1 MNTAAAAGSH
11 PILEQVILGCGAVF
25 DAKRTPMWTRLTVH
39 PVGEGAAADP
49 AALVAALNE
58 AWPADAGPMSL
69 NFTSEAWMAAL
80 VESPTPAHMMLEVP
94 AFLAGE
100 AGWAD
105 RIRKHSADGF
115 TMVLKGRPLNPLPP
129 DLMGC
134 FKYAIV
140 DRADDRRVS
149 ATPTGGAVR
158 SLPFVQSGNAT
169 PAEAG
174 DSFKRG
180 AHGVLGWPLGDAPD
194 GSKAKKGVPGSVQVV
209 MDLIQRV
216 EREEPAAKLEAVLR
230 GDPSLAFRLMRYINS
245 PGFGLSVEINS
256 FSHALMMLGYGRLKR
271 WLALLMTSAI
281 DDPDLKPLMFLAVRR
296 GLLME
301 ELARTHGDETTRN
314 EVFLC
319 GVFSL
324 LDRMLGQTFGQL
336 LGSLPVPEGVAQAL
350 VGGEGPYQPYLELA
364 IAVEMESPID
374 IREHSDTMM
383 ATPGEV
389 NRAALKAMG
398 TARQLRAD

>member
-1 MNTAAAAGSH
+1 MSTATGTHA
-11 PILEQVILGCGAVF
+11 ILEHVILGCGALF
-25 DAKRTPMWTRLTVH
+25 DARRVPMSTRLTVH
-39 PVGEGAAADP
+39 PATEDARIDP
-49 AALVAALNE
+49 PGLLAALTD
-58 AWPADAGPMSL
+58 AWPAEAGPMSL
-69 NFTSEAWMAAL
+69 NLTSEAWLSAL
-80 VESPTPAHMMLEVP
+80 MDITPPSHMMIEVP
-94 AFLAGE
+94 AFLAGDAAWE
-100 AGWAD
+100 Q
-105 RIRKHSADGF
+105 RIRTLFADGVA
-115 TMVLKGRPLNPLPP
+115 MVLKGRPLSPLPA
-129 DLMGC
+129 DLMSC
-134 FKYAIV
+134 FKFTIV
-140 DRADDRRVS
+140 DRSDDRRL
-149 ATPTGGAVR
+149 ANLPPPAGAVR
-158 SLPFVQSGNAT
+158 NVPFVQSGNAT

-180 AHGVLGWPLGDAPD
+180 AQAVLGWPLGDSPD
-194 GSKAKKGVPGSVQVV
+194 GSKPKKGVPGSVQVV

-281 DDPDLKPLMFLAVRR
+281 DDPDLKPMMFLAVRR
-296 GLLME
+296 GLFME
-301 ELARTHGDETTRN
+301 ELARNHGDETTRN

-336 LGSLPVPEGVAQAL
+336 LGSLPVPERVAQAL
-350 VGGEGPYQPYLELA
+350 VQGEGPYRPYLELA

-374 IREHSDTMM
+374 IREHTEAMLLS
-383 ATPGEV
+383 AGEV

>member
-1 MNTAAAAGSH
+1 MSNAAPGTHA
-11 PILEQVILGCGAVF
+11 ILEHVILGCGAMF
-25 DAKRTPMWTRLTVH
+25 DAKRVPSATRLTLH
-39 PVGEGAAADP
+39 PETEGMAADP
-49 AALVAALNE
+49 NGLLAVLEE
-58 AWPADAGPMSL
+58 AWPVDAGPMSL
-69 NFTSEAWMAAL
+69 NLTSEAWMVAL
-80 VESPTPAHMMLEVP
+80 MDVKTPAHLMVEVP

-100 AGWAD
+100 PAWAD
-105 RIRKHSADGF
+105 RIRQRAGEGLL
-115 TMVLKGRPLNPLPP
+115 MVLKGRPLSPLPA
-129 DLMGC
+129 DLLSC
-134 FKYAIV
+134 FKCAIV
-140 DRADDRRVS
+140 DRADDRYLS
-149 ATPTGGAVR
+149 AQAPGGAVR
-158 SLPFVQSGNAT
+158 TLPFVQSGNAT

-180 AHGVLGWPLGDAPD
+180 AQATLGWPLGDAPD
-194 GSKAKKGVPGSVQVV
+194 GSKPKKGVPGSVAVV

-296 GLLME
+296 GLFME
-301 ELARTHGDETTRN
+301 ELARTHGDDTTRN
-314 EVFLC
+314 EIFLC

-336 LGSLPVPEGVAQAL
+336 LGSLPVPERVAQAL
-350 VGGEGPYQPYLELA
+350 VHAEGPYRPYLELA
-364 IAVEMESPID
+364 TAVEMESPID
-374 IREHSDTMM
+374 IRECSESMM
-383 ATPGEV
+383 LSPGEV

>member
-1 MNTAAAAGSH
+1 M
-11 PILEQVILGCGAVF
+11 ILDDVILGCGAVF
-25 DAKRTPMWTRLTVH
+25 DAQRKPVWTRLTVH
-39 PVGEGAAADP
+39 PANDGVAPDP
-49 AALVAALNE
+49 AALVAALDD
-58 AWPADAGPMSL
+58 AWPAESGPMSL
-69 NFTSEAWMAAL
+69 NLTSEAWMAAL
-80 VESPTPAHMMLEVP
+80 LDMPLPAHLMVEVP

-100 AGWAD
+100 AAWGQ
-105 RIRKHSADGF
+105 RIHQRCAEGLA
-115 TMVLKGRPLNPLPP
+115 MLLKGRPINPLPP
-129 DLMGC
+129 ELMAC

-149 ATPTGGAVR
+149 ATPSGGAVR
-158 SLPFVQSGNAT
+158 NLPFVQSGNTT

-174 DSFKRG
+174 DSLKRG
-180 AHGVLGWPLGDAPD
+180 ALGVLGWPLGDPPD

-216 EREEPAAKLEAVLR
+216 DREEPAAKLEAVLR

-271 WLALLMTSAI
+271 WLALLMTSAV
-281 DDPDLKPLMFLAVRR
+281 DDPDLKPMMFLAVRR

-324 LDRMLGQTFGQL
+324 LDRMLGQTFAQL

-350 VGGEGPYQPYLELA
+350 VHGEGPYQPYIDLA
-364 IAVEMESPID
+364 VAVEMESPID
-374 IREHSDTMM
+374 IREHSDAMM
-383 ATPGEV
+383 ASPGEV

-398 TARQLRAD
+398 AARALRAD

>member
-1 MNTAAAAGSH
+1 MSSVAGTH
-11 PILEQVILGCGAVF
+11 AILEHVILGCGALF
-25 DAKRTPMWTRLTVH
+25 DARRAPMSTRLTVH
-39 PVGEGAAADP
+39 PATDEIKPDPDGLLAMLAD
-49 AALVAALNE
+49 V
-58 AWPADAGPMSL
+58 WPADCGPMSL
-69 NFTSEAWMAAL
+69 NLTSEGWLSAL
-80 VESPTPAHMMLEVP
+80 MEITPPTHLMIEVP
-94 AFLAGE
+94 AFLAVDAAWE
-100 AGWAD
+100 Q
-105 RIRKHSADGF
+105 RIRGRAADGVA
-115 TMVLKGRPLNPLPP
+115 MVLKGRPLSPLPA
-129 DLMGC
+129 DLMSC
-134 FKYAIV
+134 FKLAIV
-140 DRADDRRVS
+140 DRADDRRL
-149 ATPTGGAVR
+149 ANNPPPGGAVR
-158 SLPFVQSGNAT
+158 TVPFVQSGNAN

-180 AHGVLGWPLGDAPD
+180 AHAVLGWPLGDPPD
-194 GSKAKKGVPGSVQVV
+194 GSKPKKGVPGSVQVV

-296 GLLME
+296 GLFME
-301 ELARTHGDETTRN
+301 ELARAHGDETTRN

-336 LGSLPVPEGVAQAL
+336 LGSLPVPERVAQAL
-350 VGGEGPYQPYLELA
+350 VQSEGPYRPYLELA

-374 IREHSDTMM
+374 IREHTDAMLL
-383 ATPGEV
+383 TPGEV

>member
-1 MNTAAAAGSH
+1 MSTAPGPH
-11 PILEQVILGCGAVF
+11 PILEHLILGCGAMF
-25 DAKRTPMWTRLTVH
+25 DAKRQPMAVRLTVH
-39 PVGEGAAADP
+39 PATEATPVDP
-49 AALVAALNE
+49 NGLLAALND
-58 AWPADAGPMSL
+58 AWPGESGPMSVNL
-69 NFTSEAWMAAL
+69 TSEAWLSAL
-80 VESPTPAHMMLEVP
+80 MDVKTPPHLMVEVP
-94 AFLAGE
+94 AFLAGDP
-100 AGWAD
+100 AWGD
-105 RIRKHSADGF
+105 RIRQRAGEGLA
-115 TMVLKGRPLNPLPP
+115 MVLKGRPLAPLPS

-134 FKYAIV
+134 FKLAIV
-140 DRADDRRVS
+140 DRADDRRL
-149 ATPTGGAVR
+149 ANAPAPAGTVR
-158 SLPFVQSGNAT
+158 TLPFVQSGNAT

-180 AHGVLGWPLGDAPD
+180 AQAVLGWPLGEAPD
-194 GSKAKKGVPGSVQVV
+194 GSKPKKGVPGSVQVV

-256 FSHALMMLGYGRLKR
+256 FSHALMMLGYSRLKR

-281 DDPDLKPLMFLAVRR
+281 DDPDLKPMMFLAVRR

-301 ELARTHGDETTRN
+301 ELARQHGDETTRN

-336 LGSLPVPEGVAQAL
+336 LGTLPVPERVQQAL
-350 VGGEGPYQPYLELA
+350 VDGEGPYQPYLDLA

-374 IREHSDTMM
+374 IREYSSAMLM
-383 ATPGEV
+383 SSGEV
-389 NRAALKAMG
+389 NRAALKAMA

>member
-1 MNTAAAAGSH
+1 MSTAPGTHA
-11 PILEQVILGCGAVF
+11 ILEHVILGCGALF
-25 DAKRTPMWTRLTVH
+25 DARRTPMSTRLTVH
-39 PVGEGAAADP
+39 PATEEAKPDPQGLLVVLAD
-49 AALVAALNE
+49 
-58 AWPADAGPMSL
+58 AWPDEAGPMSL
-69 NFTSEAWMAAL
+69 NLTSEAWLSAL
-80 VESPTPAHMMLEVP
+80 MDITPPAHLMVEVP
-94 AFLAGE
+94 AFLAGDPVWE
-100 AGWAD
+100 Q
-105 RIRKHSADGF
+105 RIRQRAAEGMG
-115 TMVLKGRPLNPLPP
+115 MVLKGRPLSPLPV
-129 DLMGC
+129 DLMAC
-134 FKYAIV
+134 FKFAIV
-140 DRADDRRVS
+140 DRADDRRLANS
-149 ATPTGGAVR
+149 PPPTGAVR
-158 SLPFVQSGNAT
+158 SVPFVQSGNAT

-180 AHGVLGWPLGDAPD
+180 AQAVLGWPLGDPPD
-194 GSKAKKGVPGSVQVV
+194 GSKPKKGVPGSVQVV

-216 EREEPAAKLEAVLR
+216 EREEPAPKLEAVLR

-281 DDPDLKPLMFLAVRR
+281 DDPDLKPMMFLAVRR

-301 ELARTHGDETTRN
+301 ELARHHADETTRN

-324 LDRMLGQTFGQL
+324 LDRMLGQTFEQL
-336 LGSLPVPEGVAQAL
+336 LGSLPVPERVAQAL
-350 VGGEGPYQPYLELA
+350 LRGQGPYQPYLELA
-364 IAVEMESPID
+364 TAVEMESPID
-374 IREHSDTMM
+374 IREHTDAMLLS
-383 ATPGEV
+383 PSEV

>member
-1 MNTAAAAGSH
+1 MSA
-11 PILEQVILGCGAVF
+11 ILDHLILGCGAMF
-25 DAKRTPMWTRLTVH
+25 DAHRAPATARLTVH
-39 PVGEGAAADP
+39 PAGDDAPVDP
-49 AALVAALNE
+49 AGLLDALAEV
-58 AWPADAGPMSL
+58 WPADSGPMSL
-69 NFTSEAWMAAL
+69 NLTSEPWLSAL
-80 VESPTPAHMMLEVP
+80 MHAELPGHLMVEVP

-100 AGWAD
+100 PAWAE
-105 RIRKHSADGF
+105 RIRQRGGQGAGL
-115 TMVLKGRPLNPLPP
+115 VLKGRPLSPLAPEV
-129 DLMGC
+129 MGC
-134 FKYAIV
+134 FKLAIV
-140 DRADDRRVS
+140 DRSDDRR
-149 ATPTGGAVR
+149 TGAAPAVGAPR

-169 PAEAG
+169 PAEAA

-180 AHGVLGWPLGDAPD
+180 AQAVLGWPLGEAPD
-194 GSKAKKGVPGSVQVV
+194 GSKPKKGVPGSVAVV

-216 EREEPAAKLEAVLR
+216 DREEPAPKLEAVLR

-256 FSHALMMLGYGRLKR
+256 FSHALMMLGYSRLKR
-271 WLALLMTSAI
+271 WLALLMTSAV

-301 ELARTHGDETTRN
+301 ELAKQHGDDTTRN

-336 LGSLPVPEGVAQAL
+336 FGSLPVPDRVAQAL
-350 VGGEGPYQPYLELA
+350 VQGDGPYLPYLELA
-364 IAVEMESPID
+364 QAVEMESPID
-374 IREHSDTMM
+374 IRERTEVLL

-389 NRAALKAMG
+389 NRAALRAMA

>member
-1 MNTAAAAGSH
+1 MSAAAGSH

-25 DAKRTPMWTRLTVH
+25 DARRAPVWARVTVH
-39 PVGEGAAADP
+39 PLGEQAVVDAAALT
-49 AALVAALNE
+49 AALAGSWPAEAGPLALN
-58 AWPADAGPMSL
+58 L
-69 NFTSEAWMAAL
+69 TNEAWMAAL
-80 VESPTPAHMMLEVP
+80 MESPLPAHFMLEVP

-100 AGWAD
+100 PAWEA
-105 RIRKHSADGF
+105 RIRQRCADGLAL
-115 TMVLKGRPLNPLPP
+115 VLKGRPLNPLPP
-129 DLMGC
+129 DIWGC

-149 ATPTGGAVR
+149 ATPSAGAVR
-158 SLPFVQSGNAT
+158 SLPFVQSGNANPT
-169 PAEAG
+169 EAG

-180 AHGVLGWPLGDAPD
+180 AQGVLGWPLGEVPD

-301 ELARTHGDETTRN
+301 ELARTHGDEATRN

-324 LDRMLGQTFGQL
+324 LDRMLGQTFAQL

-350 VGGEGPYQPYLELA
+350 VHGEGPYQPYLALA
-364 IAVEMESPID
+364 TAVEMESPID
-374 IREHSDTMM
+374 IRECSEAML
-383 ATPGEV
+383 ATPLEV
-389 NRAALKAMG
+389 NRAALKAMD

>member
-1 MNTAAAAGSH
+1 MSTAPGTHA
-11 PILEQVILGCGAVF
+11 ILEHVILGCGALF
-25 DAKRTPMWTRLTVH
+25 DARRTPMSTRLTVH
-39 PVGEGAAADP
+39 PVTEGAAPDP
-49 AALVAALNE
+49 NGLLAALDD
-58 AWPADAGPMSL
+58 AWPTEAGPMSL
-69 NFTSEAWMAAL
+69 NLTSEAWLSAL
-80 VESPTPAHMMLEVP
+80 MDVKTPPHLMIEVP
-94 AFLAGE
+94 AFLASDPV
-100 AGWAD
+100 WD
-105 RIRKHSADGF
+105 QRIRDRAAEGLM
-115 TMVLKGRPLNPLPP
+115 MVLKGRPLSPLPAV
-129 DLMGC
+129 LMAC
-134 FKYAIV
+134 FKCAIV
-140 DRADDRRVS
+140 DRADDRRLTD
-149 ATPTGGAVR
+149 APPPGGAVR

-180 AHGVLGWPLGDAPD
+180 AQAVLGWPLGDPPD
-194 GSKAKKGVPGSVQVV
+194 GDKPKKGVPGSVQVV

-281 DDPDLKPLMFLAVRR
+281 DDPDLKPMMFLAVRR
-296 GLLME
+296 GLFME
-301 ELARTHGDETTRN
+301 ELARNHGDETTRN

-336 LGSLPVPEGVAQAL
+336 LGSLPVPERVAQAL
-350 VGGEGPYQPYLELA
+350 VQGEGPYRPYLELA
-364 IAVEMESPID
+364 MAVEMESPID
-374 IREHSDTMM
+374 IRDHTEAMM
-383 ATPGEV
+383 LSSGEV

-398 TARQLRAD
+398 TARQLRSD

>member
-1 MNTAAAAGSH
+1 MSA
-11 PILEQVILGCGAVF
+11 ILDHLILGCGAMF
-25 DAKRTPMWTRLTVH
+25 DAHRAPATARLTVH
-39 PVGEGAAADP
+39 PAGDDAPVDP
-49 AALVAALNE
+49 AGLLDALAEV
-58 AWPADAGPMSL
+58 WPADSGPMSL
-69 NFTSEAWMAAL
+69 NLTSEPWLSAL
-80 VESPTPAHMMLEVP
+80 MHAELPGHLMVEVP

-100 AGWAD
+100 PSWAE
-105 RIRKHSADGF
+105 RIRQRAGQGAGL
-115 TMVLKGRPLNPLPP
+115 VLKGRPLSPLAPEV
-129 DLMGC
+129 MGC
-134 FKYAIV
+134 FKLAIV
-140 DRADDRRVS
+140 DRSDDRR
-149 ATPTGGAVR
+149 TGAAPAAGAPR

-169 PAEAG
+169 PAEAA

-180 AHGVLGWPLGDAPD
+180 AQAVLGWPLGEAPD
-194 GSKAKKGVPGSVQVV
+194 GSKPKKGVPGSVAVV

-216 EREEPAAKLEAVLR
+216 DREEPAPKLEAVLR

-256 FSHALMMLGYGRLKR
+256 FSHALMMLGYSRLKR
-271 WLALLMTSAI
+271 WLALLMTSAV

-301 ELARTHGDETTRN
+301 ELAKQHGDDTTRN

-336 LGSLPVPEGVAQAL
+336 FGSLPVPDRVAQAL
-350 VGGEGPYQPYLELA
+350 VQGDGPYLPYLELA
-364 IAVEMESPID
+364 QAVEMESPID
-374 IREHSDTMM
+374 IRERTEVLL

-389 NRAALKAMG
+389 NRAALRAMA

>member
-1 MNTAAAAGSH
+1 M
-11 PILEQVILGCGAVF
+11 ILDDVILGCGVVF
-25 DAKRTPMWTRLTVH
+25 DAKRKPIWTRLTVH
-39 PVGEGAAADP
+39 PAHDGVAPDAP
-49 AALVAALNE
+49 ALVEALTD
-58 AWPADAGPMSL
+58 AWPAESGPMSL
-69 NFTSEAWMAAL
+69 NLTNEAWMAAL
-80 VESPTPAHMMLEVP
+80 LDMALPPHLMIEVP

-100 AGWAD
+100 PAWAD
-105 RIRKHSADGF
+105 RIRLRCGEGLA
-115 TMVLKGRPLNPLPP
+115 MLLKGRPINPLPP

-149 ATPTGGAVR
+149 ATPTAGAVR
-158 SLPFVQSGNAT
+158 SLPFVQTGNAT

-180 AHGVLGWPLGDAPD
+180 AHGVLGWPLGDPPD

-281 DDPDLKPLMFLAVRR
+281 DDPDLKPMMFLAVRR

-301 ELARTHGDETTRN
+301 ELARTHGDDTTRN

-350 VGGEGPYQPYLELA
+350 VRGEGPYLPYLDLA
-364 IAVEMESPID
+364 VAVEMESPFD

-383 ATPGEV
+383 ASPGEV
-389 NRAALKAMG
+389 NRAVLKAMA
-398 TARQLRAD
+398 TARQLRGD

>member
-1 MNTAAAAGSH
+1 MTAV
-11 PILEQVILGCGAVF
+11 LEHVILGCGAMF
-25 DAKRTPMWTRLTVH
+25 DARRQPATTRLTVH
-39 PVGEGAAADP
+39 PAHDGAVPDP
-49 AALVAALNE
+49 NGLLAALAD
-58 AWPADAGPMSL
+58 AWPVDAGPMSL
-69 NFTSEAWMAAL
+69 NLTSEQWLAAL
-80 VESPTPAHMMLEVP
+80 MDVKTPAHLMVEVP

-100 AGWAD
+100 PVWAD
-105 RIRKHSADGF
+105 RIRQRAADGLA
-115 TMVLKGRPLNPLPP
+115 MVLKGRPLAPLPP

-134 FKYAIV
+134 FKLAII
-140 DRADDRRVS
+140 DRADDRRQAAAPGS
-149 ATPTGGAVR
+149 GAAR
-158 SLPFVQSGNAT
+158 ALPFVQSGNAT

-180 AHGVLGWPLGDAPD
+180 AQAVLGWPLGEAPD
-194 GSKAKKGVPGSVQVV
+194 GSKPKKGVPGSVAVV

-216 EREEPAAKLEAVLR
+216 DREEPAAKLEAVLR

-256 FSHALMMLGYGRLKR
+256 FSHALMMLGYNRLKR
-271 WLALLMTSAI
+271 WLALLMTSAV
-281 DDPDLKPLMFLAVRR
+281 DDPDLKPMMFLAVRR

-301 ELARTHGDETTRN
+301 ELARQHGDETMRN

-336 LGSLPVPEGVAQAL
+336 LGSLPVPERVQQAL
-350 VGGEGPYQPYLELA
+350 VDGEGPYQPSLELA
-364 IAVEMESPID
+364 IAIEAESPID
-374 IREHSDTMM
+374 IREHAEAMM
-383 ATPGEV
+383 LSPGEV

-398 TARQLRAD
+398 SARQLRGD

>member
-1 MNTAAAAGSH
+1 MSSAPGTH
-11 PILEQVILGCGAVF
+11 PILEHLILGCGAMF
-25 DAKRTPMWTRLTVH
+25 DAKRQPMAVRLTVH
-39 PVGEGAAADP
+39 PANESSPVDP
-49 AALVAALNE
+49 NGLLAALE
-58 AWPADAGPMSL
+58 DAWPADHGPMSL
-69 NFTSEAWMAAL
+69 NLTTEAWLSAL
-80 VESPTPAHMMLEVP
+80 MDVKTPPHLMVEVP

-100 AGWAD
+100 PAWSE
-105 RIRKHSADGF
+105 RIRQRAGEGLA
-115 TMVLKGRPLNPLPP
+115 MVLKGRPLAPLPA

-134 FKYAIV
+134 FKLAIV
-140 DRADDRRVS
+140 DRADDRRV
-149 ATPTGGAVR
+149 GAAPAPAGTAR

-180 AHGVLGWPLGDAPD
+180 AQGVLGWPLGDAPD
-194 GSKAKKGVPGSVQVV
+194 GSKPKKGVPGSVQVV

-256 FSHALMMLGYGRLKR
+256 FSHALMMLGYSRLKR

-281 DDPDLKPLMFLAVRR
+281 DDPDLKPMMFLAVRR

-301 ELARTHGDETTRN
+301 ELARQHGDEATRN

-336 LGSLPVPEGVAQAL
+336 LGTLPVPERVQQAL
-350 VGGEGPYQPYLELA
+350 VDGEGPYQPYLDLA

-374 IREHSDTMM
+374 VREYSTAMLM
-383 ATPGEV
+383 SSGEV

>member
-1 MNTAAAAGSH
+1 MSNAATGTHA
-11 PILEQVILGCGAVF
+11 ILEHVILGCGAMF
-25 DAKRTPMWTRLTVH
+25 DAKRVPASTRLTVH
-39 PVGEGAAADP
+39 PATDGMAADP
-49 AALVAALNE
+49 NGLLAVLAE

-69 NFTSEAWMAAL
+69 NLTSEAWMVAL
-80 VESPTPAHMMLEVP
+80 MDVKTPSHLMVEVP

-100 AGWAD
+100 PAWAE
-105 RIRKHSADGF
+105 RIRQRAGEGLA
-115 TMVLKGRPLNPLPP
+115 MVLKGRPLQPLPA
-129 DLMGC
+129 DLLAC
-134 FKYAIV
+134 FKCAIV
-140 DRADDRRVS
+140 DRADDRYLS
-149 ATPTGGAVR
+149 AQPPGGAVR
-158 SLPFVQSGNAT
+158 TLPFVQSGNAT

-180 AHGVLGWPLGDAPD
+180 AQATLGWPLGDAPD
-194 GSKAKKGVPGSVQVV
+194 GSKPKKGVPGSVAVV

-216 EREEPAAKLEAVLR
+216 EREEPAPKLEAVLR
-230 GDPSLAFRLMRYINS
+230 SDPSLAFRLMRYINS

-296 GLLME
+296 GLFME
-301 ELARTHGDETTRN
+301 ELARTHGDDTTRN

-336 LGSLPVPEGVAQAL
+336 LGSLPVPERVAQAL
-350 VGGEGPYQPYLELA
+350 VQGEGPYQSYLELA

-374 IREHSDTMM
+374 IRECSDAMM
-383 ATPGEV
+383 LSAGEV

-398 TARQLRAD
+398 TARQLRGD

>member
-1 MNTAAAAGSH
+1 MSSVAGTH
-11 PILEQVILGCGAVF
+11 AILEHVILGCGALF
-25 DAKRTPMWTRLTVH
+25 DARRAPMSTRLTVH
-39 PVGEGAAADP
+39 PATDEVKPDPDGLLAMLAD
-49 AALVAALNE
+49 V
-58 AWPADAGPMSL
+58 WPADCGPMSL
-69 NFTSEAWMAAL
+69 NLTSEGWLSAL
-80 VESPTPAHMMLEVP
+80 MEITPPTHLMIEVP
-94 AFLAGE
+94 AFLA
-100 AGWAD
+100 AD
-105 RIRKHSADGF
+105 AAWEQRIRARAADGVA
-115 TMVLKGRPLNPLPP
+115 MVLKGRPLSPLPA
-129 DLMGC
+129 DLMSC
-134 FKYAIV
+134 FKLAIV
-140 DRADDRRVS
+140 DRADDRRL
-149 ATPTGGAVR
+149 ANNPPPGGAVR
-158 SLPFVQSGNAT
+158 TVPFVQSGNAN

-180 AHGVLGWPLGDAPD
+180 AHAVLGWPLGDPPD
-194 GSKAKKGVPGSVQVV
+194 GSKPKKGVPGSVQVV

-281 DDPDLKPLMFLAVRR
+281 DDPDLKPMMFLAVRR
-296 GLLME
+296 GLFME
-301 ELARTHGDETTRN
+301 ELARAHGDETTRN

-336 LGSLPVPEGVAQAL
+336 LGSLPVPERVAQAL
-350 VGGEGPYQPYLELA
+350 VHSEGPYRPYLELA

-374 IREHSDTMM
+374 IREHTEAMLL
-383 ATPGEV
+383 TPGEV

>member
-1 MNTAAAAGSH
+1 MTA
-11 PILEQVILGCGAVF
+11 ILEQVILGCGAMF
-25 DAKRTPMWTRLTVH
+25 DAKRQPMAVRLTVH
-39 PVGEGAAADP
+39 PASEGAPADP
-49 AALVAALNE
+49 NGLLAALAE
-58 AWPADAGPMSL
+58 AWPADAGPMAL
-69 NFTSEAWMAAL
+69 NLTSEQWLSAL
-80 VESPTPAHMMLEVP
+80 MDVKTPAHLMVEVP
-94 AFLAGE
+94 AFLAAE
-100 AGWAD
+100 PVWAD
-105 RIRKHSADGF
+105 RIRQRGADGLA
-115 TMVLKGRPLNPLPP
+115 MVLKGRPLAPLPA

-134 FKYAIV
+134 FKLAIV
-140 DRADDRRVS
+140 DRADDRRL
-149 ATPTGGAVR
+149 AAPGAGAAR
-158 SLPFVQSGNAT
+158 ALPFVQAGNAT

-180 AHGVLGWPLGDAPD
+180 AQAVLGWPLGEVPD
-194 GSKAKKGVPGSVQVV
+194 GSKPKKGVPGSVAVV

-216 EREEPAAKLEAVLR
+216 DREEPAPKLEAVLR

-256 FSHALMMLGYGRLKR
+256 FSHALMMLGYNRLKR
-271 WLALLMTSAI
+271 WLALLMTSAV
-281 DDPDLKPLMFLAVRR
+281 DDPDLKPMMFLAVRR

-301 ELARTHGDETTRN
+301 ELARQHGDEATRN

-336 LGSLPVPEGVAQAL
+336 LGSLPVPERVQQAL
-350 VGGEGPYQPYLELA
+350 VDGEGPYQPYLDLA
-364 IAVEMESPID
+364 IAVEAESPID
-374 IREHSDTMM
+374 IRERTESMLLS
-383 ATPGEV
+383 AGEV